1 MIATGMPIPAP
12 QRNTPARTGYS
23 VGGIMPVKTLGQMQ
37 SDERAARERAEV
49 ANAAPVVQ
57 QLASTIR
64 HHFTLAEQARRDV
77 DKRMLN
83 AKRSLRG
90 EYSPDML
97 AKLRDQNS
105 SEIFMM
111 LFASKARQMKALL
124 GDVLLG
130 TGDDKP
136 WTLRHTP
143 SPELPPELADEIL
156 RGVYELVAQAEQGP
170 APLTTAQV
178 RQLLRDIKTEAEAQI
193 AQEAK
198 TRTARAEK
206 KLEDI
211 LAEGGFI
218 EALDQFLDD
227 VCIYPTAFLKGPVVR
242 RRGKLAWVQ
251 GPDGAHT
258 PEVKVSPQPGW
269 ERVDAM
275 DMYPAPWA
283 RTINDAYL
291 IERHRL
297 SVQSLNELIG
307 VEGYSEDAI
316 RQVIDQY
323 GKGGLR
329 KWLASDAERA
339 EAEGRNTVYSDMS
352 SDLIDALQYW
362 GSATGKQL
370 IEWGLQKDQV
380 PDEAAVYQIE
390 AWLIGTWVIK
400 AAINADPLA
409 RRPYF
414 AHSAKRVPGAV
425 QGLSL
430 HDIMVDCENM
440 CNAAARALSN
450 NMGIASGPQVWV
462 NVDRIPAGEDIQ
474 ELFPW
479 KITQTTSDPMG
490 SSSAPMGFFQPSSNA
505 AELMSVFE
513 KFSQLADEYTGI
525 PRYMTGDGN
534 VGGAGRT
541 ASGMSMMVGNA
552 GKTIKGMI
560 SGIDIN
566 VLGPAISRGY
576 EFLMRYDP
584 DADIKGDLQ
593 VVARGALSLVTKE
606 SAQVRRNEFLSL
618 ALQSPLLQQLLGVD
632 GMAELVR
639 TTTRTLDMDSG
650 NLVPSASEIAIRMT
664 QAQQAPQQGVPQ
676 QIKGPTASAELVNG
690 APVTDNFGA

>member
-1 MIATGMPIPAP
+1 
-12 QRNTPARTGYS
+12 
-23 VGGIMPVKTLGQMQ
+23 MPVKTLGQMQ
-37 SDERAARERAEV
+37 SDERAARERAEA

-57 QLASTIR
+57 QLASAIR

-90 EYSPDML
+90 EYAPDFL
-97 AKLRDQNS
+97 AKLREQNS

-170 APLTTAQV
+170 APLSTAQV
-178 RQLLRDIKTEAEAQI
+178 RQLLRDAKTEAEAQI

-198 TRTARAEK
+198 TRPARAEK

-227 VCIYPTAFLKGPVVR
+227 LCIYPTAFLKGPVVR
-242 RRGKLAWVQ
+242 RRGKLSWVQ
-251 GPDGAHT
+251 GPDGAYA
-258 PEVKVSPQPGW
+258 PDVKVSPQPGW

-275 DMYPAPWA
+275 DIYPAPWA
-283 RTINDAYL
+283 RTVNDAYL

-370 IEWGLQKDQV
+370 IEWGLPKDQV

-414 AHSAKRVPGAV
+414 AHSAKRVPGSV

-430 HDIMVDCENM
+430 HDIMADCENM

-462 NVDRIPAGEDIQ
+462 NVDRMPAGEAIT

-490 SSSAPMGFFQPSSNA
+490 SSAAPMGFFQPSSNA
-505 AELMSVFE
+505 AELMGVFE

-584 DADIKGDLQ
+584 DQDIKGDLQ

-639 TTTRTLDMDSG
+639 TTTRTLEMDSG
-650 NLVPSASEIAIRMT
+650 NLVPSASEIALRMAQA
-664 QAQQAPQQGVPQ
+664 QAQQMPQGAPQQLQ
-676 QIKGPTASAELVNG
+676 GPTASAELTNG